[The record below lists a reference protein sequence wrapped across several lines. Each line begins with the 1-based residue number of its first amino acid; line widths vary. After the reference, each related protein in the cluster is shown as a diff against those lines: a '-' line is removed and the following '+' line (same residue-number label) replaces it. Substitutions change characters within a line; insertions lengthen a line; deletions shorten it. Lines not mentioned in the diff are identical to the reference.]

1 MQARRESS
9 VVRHAHWVLLHQQ
22 RRLHAVQVLHF
33 IFQEPGQALRS
44 VVKEHLEGV
53 PVTLVT
59 LPRLMQRAQQGL
71 SKGLT
76 NLRHKNLLPAEQI
89 ASGLLGEIS
98 GVPAWQGQ
106 LKPDLIVVTAFLP
119 GRPVRMGFAFSVH
132 NLMVAAVSRKK
143 VTSKPGVSKSA
154 NAYHCAPAT
163 HLPRDWKVE
172 TNMIDSICF
181 HAAK

>member
-1 MQARRESS
+1 LRLQLQPKVSHLVLE
-9 VVRHAHWVLLHQQ
+9 HWVLLHQQ

-132 NLMVAAVSRKK
+132 NLMVAAALLTSWL
-143 VTSKPGVSKSA
+143 VTVKSFEVVWVKGGMGDFKDLTLTEV
-154 NAYHCAPAT
+154 CAC
-163 HLPRDWKVE
+163 W
-172 TNMIDSICF
+172 F
-181 HAAK
+181 